1 MTPFAHLKQW
11 QVRQRYR
18 AALTIYVASYTYKTL
33 SIHDQCRISD
43 WVKDLIDGQFN
54 PSFSFKE
61 YELFL
66 PIHTKAAFWAVAMNA
81 LGIPPAVPG
90 ETWLIPRQ
98 RGWLRR
104 FGVINKLI
112 RDWRPFNAT
121 TTQVQEFLNSKGID
135 TSTIDL
141 QAR

>member
-1 MTPFAHLKQW
+1 MSPLAQIKQW
-11 QVRQRYR
+11 RVRQRYR

-33 SIHDQCRISD
+33 SVDDQWRISN
-43 WVKDLIDGQFN
+43 WIKTLIDGQFN
-54 PSFSFKE
+54 PAFSFKE

-66 PIHTKAAFWAVAMNA
+66 PIHIKAAFWAVAMNA

-90 ETWLIPRQ
+90 ETWLIPSQ
-98 RGWLRR
+98 RRWLSR

-121 TTQVQEFLNSKGID
+121 TTEVERFLNSKGVD
-135 TSTIDL
+135 ASAIDL